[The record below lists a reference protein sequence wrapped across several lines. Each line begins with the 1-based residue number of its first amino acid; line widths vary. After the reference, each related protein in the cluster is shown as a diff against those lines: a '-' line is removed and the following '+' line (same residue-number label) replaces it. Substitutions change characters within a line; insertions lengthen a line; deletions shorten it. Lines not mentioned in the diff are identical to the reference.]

1 MSIIDKN
8 VKSLNKA
15 TFFTSF
21 LTLDNSNNAN
31 GNYSS
36 GVTEFSYTNIDPDN
50 TLFIS
55 DFVFNIKDDGPF
67 TLTEYGNLGTTLIN
81 GINIFYTD
89 TNGTN
94 RNNII
99 GTTYNV
105 KKNSD
110 YLNYTTDFNLLNN
123 DTGESV
129 MTINL
134 NFQKNHS
141 NIRLGVT
148 DRIAV
153 ELNDDLSNLSEH
165 TFSISGF
172 TYANSDLI

>member
-1 MSIIDKN
+1 MSVIDHN
-8 VKSLNKA
+8 VRALNKA
-15 TFFTSF
+15 TFFTTF
-21 LTLDNSNNAN
+21 LTLDENNNSAN
-31 GNYSS
+31 DYSG
-36 GVTEFSYTNIDPDN
+36 GVTEFSYVNTDPNN

-55 DFVFNIKDDGPF
+55 DFIINIKDDGP
-67 TLTEYGNLGTTLIN
+67 LNMGEYAAIGTTLTN
-81 GINIFYTD
+81 GINVYYTD

-99 GTTYNV
+99 GTTYNIQ
-105 KKNSD
+105 KNSD
-110 YLNYTTDFNLLNN
+110 YLNYTTDVNVYE
-123 DTGESV
+123 DVITV
-129 MTINL
+129 NL

-153 ELNDDLSNLSEH
+153 ELNDDLSNITEQ
-165 TFSISGF
+165 TISITGF

>member
-1 MSIIDKN
+1 MSVIDTN
-8 VKSLNKA
+8 VRNLNKA

-21 LTLDNSNNAN
+21 LTLDGNNNAN
-31 GNYSS
+31 NDYSG
-36 GVTEFSYTNIDPDN
+36 GVTEFSYTNTDSNN
-50 TLFIS
+50 TLFIG
-55 DFVFNIKDDGPF
+55 DLVLNIKDDGPF
-67 TLTEYGNLGTTLIN
+67 TMTEYGNIGTTLVN
-81 GINIFYTD
+81 GLNIYYTD
-89 TNGTN
+89 TNGTV

-99 GTTYNV
+99 GTTYNIN
-105 KKNSD
+105 KNSD

-129 MTINL
+129 LTVNL

-141 NIRLGVT
+141 NIRLGIT
-148 DRIAV
+148 DKISV